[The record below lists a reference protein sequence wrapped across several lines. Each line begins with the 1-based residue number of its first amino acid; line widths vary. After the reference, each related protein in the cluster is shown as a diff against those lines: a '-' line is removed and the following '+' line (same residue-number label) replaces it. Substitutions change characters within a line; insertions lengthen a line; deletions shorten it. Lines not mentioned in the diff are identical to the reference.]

1 MSGYVIEIPQ
11 EKENGSIWSQQLRVA
26 AYCRVSTPYE
36 EQQKSLEKQIE
47 YFTRY
52 IKRNPFWRFVAVYAD
67 NASGLHTKN
76 RPGYQKMLKD
86 CRKGKI
92 DLILVKSLSRF
103 GRDAKETMT
112 TIRRLKQMG
121 IGVYIE
127 LGGINTLTSPDS
139 IVDLYATF
147 NQAESQNKSDNI
159 KFGLR
164 QRMKSGKTMLNHS
177 QFLGYTKGPDGVL
190 QVVPEEAEIV
200 QKIFDLYVQGNGVRK
215 IKVFSQAVFNSLSKA
230 YSEESLS
237 EIKEELRALYDPAE
251 IETIINCFMGY
262 KTAFSVSQLKKRI
275 STYYAGTVIDTHFNQ
290 VIEDLYRLGFLGNF
304 MPISK
309 IYRWQHKG
317 DERVIL
323 ANEWRLFV
331 NYALH

>member
-1 MSGYVIEIPQ
+1 MDAGGGICHLVPYRKRRTPVSYTHLDVYKRQ
-11 EKENGSIWSQQLRVA
+11 IWSRQLRVA

-47 YFTRY
+47 YFTQY

-67 NASGLHTKN
+67 NASGLHAKN

-139 IVDLYATF
+139 VVDLYAAF
-147 NQAESQNKSDNI
+147 DQAESQNKSDNI

-164 QRMKSGKTMLNHS
+164 RRMKSGKAMLNHS
-177 QFLGYTKGPDGVL
+177 QFLGYTK
-190 QVVPEEAEIV
+190 
-200 QKIFDLYVQGNGVRK
+200 
-215 IKVFSQAVFNSLSKA
+215 AVSYTHLSLSTSFGA
-230 YSEESLS
+230 S
-237 EIKEELRALYDPAE
+237 
-251 IETIINCFMGY
+251 
-262 KTAFSVSQLKKRI
+262 FSFSSRI
-275 STYYAGTVIDTHFNQ
+275 SALPLSG
-290 VIEDLYRLGFLGNF
+290 
-304 MPISK
+304 
-309 IYRWQHKG
+309 WQCFG
-317 DERVIL
+317 P
-323 ANEWRLFV
+323 
-331 NYALH
+331 

>member
-1 MSGYVIEIPQ
+1 MPGYVIEIPQ
-11 EKENGSIWSQQLRVA
+11 EKENGSIWSRQLRVA

-47 YFTRY
+47 YFTQY

-67 NASGLHTKN
+67 NASGLHAKN

-127 LGGINTLTSPDS
+127 LGGIHTLTSPDS
-139 IVDLYATF
+139 VVDLYATF

-164 QRMKSGKTMLNHS
+164 R
-177 QFLGYTKGPDGVL
+177 FTKG
-190 QVVPEEAEIV
+190 
-200 QKIFDLYVQGNGVRK
+200 YY
-215 IKVFSQAVFNSLSKA
+215 IKQLKMDCQPTEFTALSRHRAVFSW
-230 YSEESLS
+230 
-237 EIKEELRALYDPAE
+237 
-251 IETIINCFMGY
+251 
-262 KTAFSVSQLKKRI
+262 
-275 STYYAGTVIDTHFNQ
+275 AGKGGI
-290 VIEDLYRLGFLGNF
+290 
-304 MPISK
+304 PIC
-309 IYRWQHKG
+309 G
-317 DERVIL
+317 
-323 ANEWRLFV
+323 A
-331 NYALH
+331 

>member
-1 MSGYVIEIPQ
+1 MSGYVIKIPQ
-11 EKENGSIWSQQLRVA
+11 EEENRTIWSRQLRVA

-36 EQQKSLEKQIE
+36 EQQQSLEKQIE
-47 YFTRY
+47 YFTQY

-67 NASGLHTKN
+67 NASGLHAKN

-200 QKIFDLYVQGNGVRK
+200 RKIFDLYVQGNGVRK
-215 IKVFSQAVFNSLSKA
+215 IKRYLEEHGIKTVTGKREWSTSTIDRMLSNEKYIGQVLMQKSYTPDFLTGKQVKNDGQLDMYLVEDA
-230 YSEESLS
+230 HEAIIDRETFDQVQKMKGKV
-237 EIKEELRALYDPAE
+237 ECG
-251 IETIINCFMGY
+251 IEM
-262 KTAFSVSQLKKRI
+262 KQ
-275 STYYAGTVIDTHFNQ
+275 
-290 VIEDLYRLGFLGNF
+290 RL
-304 MPISK
+304 
-309 IYRWQHKG
+309 
-317 DERVIL
+317 
-323 ANEWRLFV
+323 
-331 NYALH
+331 

>member
-11 EKENGSIWSQQLRVA
+11 EKENSAIWSRQLRVA

-47 YFTRY
+47 YFTQY

-67 NASGLHTKN
+67 NASGLHAKN

-86 CRKGKI
+86 CWKGKI

-112 TIRRLKQMG
+112 TIRRLKQMS

-139 IVDLYATF
+139 VVDLYATF

-164 QRMKSGKTMLNHS
+164 QRMKSGKAMLNHS
-177 QFLGYTKGPDGVL
+177 QFLGYTKGSDGVL
-190 QVVPEEAEIV
+190 RVVPEEAEIV
-200 QKIFDLYVQGNGVRK
+200 QKIFELYVQGNGVRK
-215 IKVFSQAVFNSLSKA
+215 IKRYL
-230 YSEESLS
+230 EEHG
-237 EIKEELRALYDPAE
+237 IK
-251 IETIINCFMGY
+251 TVTG
-262 KTAFSVSQLKKRI
+262 KR
-275 STYYAGTVIDTHFNQ
+275 
-290 VIEDLYRLGFLGNF
+290 
-304 MPISK
+304 
-309 IYRWQHKG
+309 
-317 DERVIL
+317 
-323 ANEWRLFV
+323 
-331 NYALH
+331 